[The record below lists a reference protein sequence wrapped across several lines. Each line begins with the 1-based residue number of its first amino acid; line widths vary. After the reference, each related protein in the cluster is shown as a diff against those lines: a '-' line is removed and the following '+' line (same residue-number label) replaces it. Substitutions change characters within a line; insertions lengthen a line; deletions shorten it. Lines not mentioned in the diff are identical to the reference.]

1 MPDMETSTFIA
12 VAPPRDLLALL
23 TSIFTISTGLILAM
37 GAVYAYF
44 LQRARYLRDIEPDL
58 RFMNEFRVREQYG
71 DSISIDFEVTNESSN
86 TGEMVR
92 VSAVVDEID
101 DDGSFTTLEPRLP
114 IFADKHSRRLLPR
127 RSMTDHFVFLSSKK
141 SGAYRAKFDLTY
153 VSPREWIVFLVKP
166 WPPFRMKYWRT
177 ASLSWTLE
185 TAQNGRLNDPAVFV
199 RLAE

>member
-71 DSISIDFEVTNESSN
+71 DSISTWISQIDPS
-86 TGEMVR
+86 G
-92 VSAVVDEID
+92 DW
-101 DDGSFTTLEPRLP
+101 
-114 IFADKHSRRLLPR
+114 
-127 RSMTDHFVFLSSKK
+127 RSCDYYEYSD
-141 SGAYRAKFDLTY
+141 Y
-153 VSPREWIVFLVKP
+153 
-166 WPPFRMKYWRT
+166 
-177 ASLSWTLE
+177 
-185 TAQNGRLNDPAVFV
+185 
-199 RLAE
+199 